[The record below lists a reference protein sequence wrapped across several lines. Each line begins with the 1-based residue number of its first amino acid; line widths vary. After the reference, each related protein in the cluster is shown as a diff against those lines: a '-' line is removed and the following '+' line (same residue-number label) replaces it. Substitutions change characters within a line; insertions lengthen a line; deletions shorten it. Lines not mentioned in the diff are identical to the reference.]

1 MLLGLPRTFRRRMRS
16 VIVIL
21 VSASAIGCNLKGPEY
36 VRPDTPQKETWQGA
50 SSQPVSARATIE
62 PDWWRKFGNSD
73 LDRFVS
79 SAASDNVDLR
89 VMAARIDV
97 ARAGIDRASAAGKPT
112 ILAGAGVDVTTFTQ
126 PGLTTTTQQYSAAA
140 TLDWELD
147 IWGKFAAGVEAQEAE
162 VAATQAD
169 WRAGYLTLVS
179 DVARAFFGIQR
190 LDEQLAQQ
198 RQAIG
203 QNEAILRIY
212 ESRYEEGLV
221 PRTALLQQR
230 SEVNRLTQQE
240 LELKRLREI
249 TVNSLATLIGVPAG
263 NLQVPEG
270 QLRRSVKLV
279 EVPAGLPSELL
290 NRRPDIVAAEYR
302 ALRSLKLVGQARLA
316 QLPSIGLTA
325 RGGTASAALNTLLK
339 AWTFGLSPSIS
350 LPMFDPN
357 VKARIKVSEAEVKLA
372 EEQYRAVVMK
382 AFEEVE
388 NALITLHSRKQQRGE
403 LLERLVS
410 LRDVAKQNRAQL
422 EAGVISQL
430 ELFESERSVLAA
442 EQEVLA
448 NYYQILVDTVQL
460 YKALGGGWS
469 GQTIMGRAEPP
480 RTMESRL
487 APDRSLTPTLSQQAR
502 ERLCCAKSIVRVAAS
517 A

>member
-1 MLLGLPRTFRRRMRS
+1 
-16 VIVIL
+16 
-21 VSASAIGCNLKGPEY
+21 
-36 VRPDTPQKETWQGA
+36 
-50 SSQPVSARATIE
+50 
-62 PDWWRKFGNSD
+62 
-73 LDRFVS
+73 
-79 SAASDNVDLR
+79 
-89 VMAARIDV
+89 
-97 ARAGIDRASAAGKPT
+97 
-112 ILAGAGVDVTTFTQ
+112 
-126 PGLTTTTQQYSAAA
+126 
-140 TLDWELD
+140 
-147 IWGKFAAGVEAQEAE
+147 
-162 VAATQAD
+162 
-169 WRAGYLTLVS
+169 
-179 DVARAFFGIQR
+179 
-190 LDEQLAQQ
+190 
-198 RQAIG
+198 
-203 QNEAILRIY
+203 
-212 ESRYEEGLV
+212 
-221 PRTALLQQR
+221 
-230 SEVNRLTQQE
+230 
-240 LELKRLREI
+240 
-249 TVNSLATLIGVPAG
+249 
-263 NLQVPEG
+263 
-270 QLRRSVKLV
+270 
-279 EVPAGLPSELL
+279 
-290 NRRPDIVAAEYR
+290 
-302 ALRSLKLVGQARLA
+302 
-316 QLPSIGLTA
+316 LTA